1 MFLNKEN
8 YLAIQKATIDYLT
21 IQRTTKLVVIDPT
34 VEAPRQLAGGVQA
47 EAKVLL
53 LDPHQDSIA
62 QITTALTAG
71 NYHSLHLVSPGSTG
85 CLHLGNT
92 DLSSETIVQYKQ
104 QLLEWGVAE
113 ILIYGCNV
121 ATSPRLLKQ
130 LHTLT
135 GANIAASATEVGK
148 GNWTLEWQIGEI
160 TADVAFLEG
169 IRQEYQGTFI
179 GS

>member
-1 MFLNKEN
+1 MLLNKN
-8 YLAIQKATIDYLT
+8 DYLAIQKATIDYLT

-62 QITTALTAG
+62 QITTELTAG
-71 NYHSLHLVSPGSTG
+71 NYHSLHLVSHGSTG

-92 DLSSETIVQYKQ
+92 DLSSATIVQCKQ

-121 ATSPRLLKQ
+121 AADPELLKQ
-130 LHTLT
+130 LHSLT
-135 GANIAASATEVGK
+135 GANIAASAKKVGQ
-148 GNWTLEWQIGEI
+148 GNWTLEWKIGEI
-160 TADVAFLEG
+160 TADLAFVEG
-169 IRQEYQGTFI
+169 IRREYQGTFI
-179 GS
+179 GF